1 MSFVEAFGWPAAAP
15 ITPTSTPDPG
25 YGAQGRQQPAQGS
38 PLWWVNRLEQKL
50 RNRRGKIDTYSDYYD
65 GKHPLAFASEK
76 FRKAFGGLFEEFADN
91 WCPLVVDA
99 SAERL
104 KPQGFRYGPM
114 GTGGDADAWRIYQ
127 ANNLDSAVHMGI
139 TEALITAEAAAIVWA
154 NPATPDIPLITIEHP
169 SQVYVEYV
177 AGSRVQRA
185 AALKLWTDDDGDLAT
200 LYLPDAIY
208 KFRARRRAESRL
220 QVVGDPGSRWVPRE
234 AASEPWP
241 LPNPL
246 GVVPVVPLQN
256 RPRLLVPAKSEL
268 HNVLP
273 IQDGVNKLVADLL
286 VASEYS
292 AFRQRWVTGM
302 DIPVDPETKQPIEA
316 FRPAVDRMFQA
327 ESADTTFGEF
337 GITDLNNFKAGIELL
352 VQHVASQTRTPPHY
366 FYLSGQ
372 FPSGESIKSAETGL
386 VAKVRDKMI
395 HFGEALE
402 EIMRLSFAVL
412 GDPRAEVSDSETIW
426 GDPESR
432 SEAEHI
438 DAVIK
443 KRAIGVPLRQLWED
457 AGYSQ
462 AQIARFAEMLA
473 EEATWK
479 LPADVTGE
487 AIGINA

>member
-15 ITPTSTPDPG
+15 VTPASSGQG
-25 YGAQGRQQPAQGS
+25 YTAQGRQEPKGS

-50 RNRRGKIDTYSDYYD
+50 RSRRGQLDTYSDYYE
-65 GKHPLAFASEK
+65 GRHPLAFASEK
-76 FRKAFGGLFEEFADN
+76 FRRAFGGLFEEFADN

-114 GTGGDADAWRIYQ
+114 GTGGDEDAWRIYQ

-139 TEALITAEAAAIVWA
+139 TDALITSETAAIVWN
-154 NPATPDIPLITIEHP
+154 NPATPDIPSITIEHP
-169 SQVYVEYV
+169 SQVIVEYV
-177 AGSRVQRA
+177 AGSRTQRA
-185 AALKLWTDDDGDLAT
+185 AALKLWTGDEGDLAT
-200 LYLPDAIY
+200 LYPPDAIY
-208 KFRARRRAESRL
+208 KFRARRQSESRL
-220 QVVGDPGSRWVPRE
+220 QVVGDPGTRWVQRE
-234 AASEPWP
+234 DPDDPSWP

-246 GVVPVVPLQN
+246 DVVPVVPLQN

-268 HNVLP
+268 HNVIP

-286 VASEYS
+286 IASEYS

-316 FRPAVDRMFQA
+316 FRPAVDRMFHG
-327 ESADTTFGEF
+327 ESTDTKFGEF
-337 GITDLNNFKAGIELL
+337 AITDLNNFKAGIELL
-352 VQHVASQTRTPPHY
+352 VQHIASQTRTPPHY

-395 HFGEALE
+395 HFGESLE
-402 EIMRLSFAVL
+402 EIMRLAFAVL
-412 GDPRAEVSDSETIW
+412 GDDRAKVSDSETIW

-443 KRAIGVPLRQLWED
+443 RRAIGVPLRQLWED

-473 EEATWK
+473 EEATWN